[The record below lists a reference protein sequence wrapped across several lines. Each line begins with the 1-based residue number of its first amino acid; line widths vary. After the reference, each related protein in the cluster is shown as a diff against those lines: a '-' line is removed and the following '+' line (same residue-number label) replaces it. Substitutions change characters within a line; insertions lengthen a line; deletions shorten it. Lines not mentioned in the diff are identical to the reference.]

1 MSNLGYIKNS
11 YGKSINIA
19 VANTYSYNVLS
30 SGNLPDNTIILS
42 SPINENNE
50 DTGTYSVL
58 ITDYKGQPVRLTYTL
73 QEGNGMRYSDDSIKV
88 EIDNDTIVEKNNEL
102 AANINNIIDND
113 TIIYSD
119 KLYVNI
125 DNLEKADASTL
136 GVFKIDDDTIKES
149 DGMLYVNTSNLAYA
163 NNNTGI
169 SGIFIG
175 DNKYINVSQGVIS
188 INQESITH
196 ASKDEY
202 GIIQGN
208 NNTVNIN
215 DGIISVVT
223 KNLGRCEDETPGV
236 IIPDNNTIIL
246 TANEELAVDTK
257 KLNKTSA
264 INTGVFKYD
273 PTSFVMDKDVLKIK
287 NYNEFNNIIDN
298 INTNEEEL
306 EKTLN
311 DVKYLLEEYEV
322 GNSNPEIIDFHA
334 TKLLSAVLERP
345 YYLDPPLTNNE
356 LELNFVSVE
365 FVIATNCPF
374 KLSIKYEDN
383 VEIPVKLYSINYNN
397 IKIYSGTSGLG
408 EIFQTTE
415 SLPVPIKFT
424 FLARNYYKND
434 KNEYSTETKITIT
447 VSYVDNVLIN
457 KSIIYSIIR
466 FNSAYNEE
474 IEYDETNIENYISS

>member
-1 MSNLGYIKNS
+1 MSNLGYIEKS

-30 SGNLPDNTIILS
+30 SGNLPDNTIIIS

-58 ITDYKGQPVRLTYTL
+58 MTDYKGQPVRLTYTL
-73 QEGNGMRYSDDSIKV
+73 QEGNGMRYLDDSIKI
-88 EIDNDTIVEKNNEL
+88 EIDNDTIIEKNNEL
-102 AANINNIIDND
+102 AVNINNIIDND

-119 KLYVNI
+119 KLYVNVN
-125 DNLEKADASTL
+125 NLDKADGNNL
-136 GVFKIDDDTIKES
+136 GVFKIDDNTIKES

-163 NNNTGI
+163 NNITGV

-175 DNKYINVSQGVIS
+175 DNNYINVNQGVIS
-188 INQESITH
+188 INQAAINH
-196 ASKDEY
+196 ANKNEF

-215 DGIISVVT
+215 KGVISINA
-223 KNLGRCEDETPGV
+223 KNLSRCEKDSPGV
-236 IIPDNNTIIL
+236 VIPDNNTIIL
-246 TANEELAVDTK
+246 NNNEELSIDTK
-257 KLNKTSA
+257 KLNKASA

-273 PTSFVMDKDVLKIK
+273 PESFIVDEDVLKIK
-287 NYNEFNNIIDN
+287 NYNNFNNIIN
-298 INTNEEEL
+298 EINVNEAEL
-306 EKTLN
+306 DKVLN

-345 YYLDPPLTNNE
+345 YYIDPPLTNNE
-356 LELNFVSVE
+356 LELNFISVE
-365 FVIATNCPF
+365 FIIATNCPF

-397 IKIYSGTSGLG
+397 IKIYSGNSGLS

-424 FLARNYYKND
+424 FIARNYYKND

-447 VSYVDNVLIN
+447 ASYVDNVLIN
-457 KSIIYSIIR
+457 KSLMYSIIR